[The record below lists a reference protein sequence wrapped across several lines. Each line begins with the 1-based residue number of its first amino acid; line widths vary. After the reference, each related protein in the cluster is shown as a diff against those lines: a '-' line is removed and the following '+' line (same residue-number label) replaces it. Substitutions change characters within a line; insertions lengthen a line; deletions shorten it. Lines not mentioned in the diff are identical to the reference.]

1 MITVNWKN
9 FRISSRLV
17 LACTL
22 WLNAIALYKWAWPL
36 YETNSLFVSRKW
48 IIIIGSAFLVFLVTT
63 GLLAAS
69 WTSLWRKISALF
81 KFGQRHL
88 SRLGRINLI
97 LFFLIIGVFSFM
109 VLGQYG
115 VYLGSDW
122 VRRFFLW
129 LVVMA
134 GAFLLRAAGFNKT
147 WEELLVGA
155 LLITMLGFKIAT
167 YSGDI
172 STYPFSLN
180 WSEASRYYYAS
191 LFFSKQIYGIAV
203 PPSVLHPTRY
213 LLQSIAFLIPNSP
226 LWFHRLWQVI
236 LWVVITL
243 VTSILFAR
251 ILKIQDQLRRWM
263 LIAWAFLFLLL
274 GPVYYHLLVSA
285 ALVLWGYDRQRPWRT
300 WIVILVASVWAGVS
314 RVNWFPVPGM
324 LASMLYFLEEP
335 VENQALWRYLLKPF
349 AWTSIGTIL
358 AFATQATYA
367 FLSGNPPEEFT
378 SSFTSDLLWYR
389 LLPNPTDSMGI
400 ILSALLVSLPLF
412 LIILYQMRHR
422 WRSYHPIRL
431 LGLGAILAVLLGG
444 GMIVSTKIGGGSNL
458 HNLDAYLTL
467 LMLASG
473 YLFFGKIVPEE
484 PETPVALPHWSL
496 IVIAILL
503 PVYFVLPTGGLL
515 PMPGP
520 EATSEALA
528 TINQQIDEAT
538 QDGGEVLFISE
549 RELLTFHMLD
559 KQVPL
564 VPDYERVFLMEM
576 AMAGN
581 PYYLGKFHDDI
592 KNQRYEMI
600 VSEPL
605 FTQLKGRSESFGE
618 ENDAWVNQVSIPVL
632 CYYTPERTLRD
643 VHIQLLV
650 PRPNPENCP

>member
-1 MITVNWKN
+1 V
-9 FRISSRLV
+9 ISS
-17 LACTL
+17 
-22 WLNAIALYKWAWPL
+22 
-36 YETNSLFVSRKW
+36 S
-48 IIIIGSAFLVFLVTT
+48 
-63 GLLAAS
+63 LLAAS
-69 WTSLWRKISALF
+69 WTPLWKRIAAAF
-81 KFGQRHL
+81 AFGLRQLR
-88 SRLGRINLI
+88 RLGKINLF
-97 LFFLIIGVFSFM
+97 LFLLVIGVFSFM
-109 VLGQYG
+109 VLGRYG
-115 VYLGSDW
+115 VYVSNNW
-122 VRRFFLW
+122 VRLFLLW

-134 GAFLLRAAGFNKT
+134 GAVFLRAAGFEKS
-147 WEELLVGA
+147 WEELLAGA
-155 LLITMLGFKIAT
+155 LLIAVLGFKIAT

-172 STYPFSLN
+172 STYPFSLS

-191 LFFSKQIYGIAV
+191 LFFSRQIYGIAV

-251 ILKIQDQLRRWM
+251 ILRIQDRLRRWM

-274 GPVYYHLLVSA
+274 GPVYYHLLVPA
-285 ALVLWGYDRQRPWRT
+285 ALILWGFDRQRPLRT
-300 WIVILVASVWAGVS
+300 WIVILVASIWAGIS

-324 LASMLYFLEEP
+324 LAAALYFLEEP
-335 VENQALWRYLLKPF
+335 LQNQSLWRYLLKPF
-349 AWTSIGTIL
+349 AWTIAGTAL

-367 FLSGNPPEEFT
+367 FFSGNPPEEFT

-389 LLPNPTDSMGI
+389 LLPNPTDKMGI

-412 LIILYQMRHR
+412 LIILYQMRNR
-422 WRSYHPIRL
+422 WRAYHPIRL
-431 LGLGAILAVLLGG
+431 LGLGAILAVLLAG

-467 LMLASG
+467 LMVVTGFL
-473 YLFFGKIVPEE
+473 YFGRSSLEQSE
-484 PETPVALPHWSL
+484 PPVSLPHWSL
-496 IVIAILL
+496 TVLAILL
-503 PVYFVLPTGGLL
+503 PVYFILPTRSPL
-515 PMPGP
+515 PMPNQ
-520 EATSEALA
+520 EQTTTALD
-528 TINQQIDEAT
+528 TINQQIEKAT
-538 QDGGEVLFISE
+538 EDGGQVLFISE

-559 KQVPL
+559 KHVPL

-581 PYYLGKFHDDI
+581 PYYLEKFHDDI
-592 KNQRYEMI
+592 KNQRFEMI

-605 FTQLKGRSESFGE
+605 FTQLKGRDESFGE

-643 VHIQLLV
+643 VRIQLLV